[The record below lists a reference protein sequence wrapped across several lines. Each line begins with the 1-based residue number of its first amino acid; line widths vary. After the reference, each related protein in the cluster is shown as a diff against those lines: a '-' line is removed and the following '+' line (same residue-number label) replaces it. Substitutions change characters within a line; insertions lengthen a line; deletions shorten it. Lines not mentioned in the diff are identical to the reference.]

1 MKPIAIRLFRLIE
14 LCAVVMAD
22 SLGQARHLTVQEDG
36 DVYVAGSMRGQVGRI
51 LYTGRSD

>member
-1 MKPIAIRLFRLIE
+1 MKPTAIRPLRLIG

-36 DVYVAGSMRGQVGRI
+36 DVYVADSMRGQIGRI
-51 LYTGRSD
+51 LYTGSSD

>member
-14 LCAVVMAD
+14 LCAVVTAD

-36 DVYVAGSMRGQVGRI
+36 DMYVAGSMRGQVGRI